1 MKYNYKYKDE
11 EVLAI
16 TKCIITQL
24 EKIIKL
30 DFAYIEDALIGI
42 EYDDHDVIYID
53 NDDYIDDDLNGQDKY
68 FNYKVYCTLELNM
81 IRYDSNR
88 GKYAI
93 YRQIANNVAN
103 EFIVEENETYEEVMR
118 DAKAM
123 EEKAANRK

>member
-11 EVLAI
+11 DVLAI
-16 TKCIITQL
+16 TKGIITQL

-68 FNYKVYCTLELNM
+68 FNYKVYCPLELNM

-123 EEKAANRK
+123 EEEAANRK

>member
-1 MKYNYKYKDE
+1 
-11 EVLAI
+11 
-16 TKCIITQL
+16 
-24 EKIIKL
+24 
-30 DFAYIEDALIGI
+30 
-42 EYDDHDVIYID
+42 
-53 NDDYIDDDLNGQDKY
+53 
-68 FNYKVYCTLELNM
+68 M

-123 EEKAANRK
+123 EEEAANRK